1 MLTMTETSLLV
12 STEWLKAHL
21 DDPDLRIVDATVYL
35 RPLKDGTMSV
45 ESGREDYDKEH
56 IPGAVFAD
64 IAGALSD
71 PSTPLRFMLPTPD
84 QFAAAMSALG
94 IGNDHRVVIYSGD
107 HVMWATRLWW
117 MFKVFGFDAAA
128 VLDGGLAKWRA
139 EGNLLTSDVPTHAAA
154 SFTSTFRPEL
164 VAARDDVK
172 EAVDEDGTC
181 LLNALPEDIFRG
193 TSPIH
198 YGRPGHFT
206 GSVNVSAFNLLDPTS
221 GTFLP
226 AEDLRVHFAPVLSS
240 DVAQIIS
247 YCGGGIAATTD
258 AFALALLGQ
267 ENVSVYDA
275 SLQEWSADPDLPM
288 STDD

>member
-1 MLTMTETSLLV
+1 MTQTSLLV
-12 STEWLKAHL
+12 STDWLKAHL
-21 DDPDLRIVDATVYL
+21 GDPDLRIVDATVYL
-35 RPLKDGTMSV
+35 RPQKDGAMSV
-45 ESGREDYDKEH
+45 ENGQQDYDKGH

-64 IAGALSD
+64 VAGALSD
-71 PSTPLRFMLPTPD
+71 SSTPLRFMLPTPD
-84 QFAAAMSALG
+84 QFASAMSDLG
-94 IGNDHRVVIYSGD
+94 IGDDHRVVIYSGD

-117 MFKVFGFDAAA
+117 MFKVFGFDNAA

-139 EGNLLTSDVPTHAAA
+139 DGNPLTTDAPNHATA
-154 SFTSTFRPEL
+154 SFTPAFRPDL

-172 EAVDEDGTC
+172 DAVDDGGTC
-181 LLNALPEDIFRG
+181 LLNALPEEIHRG

-198 YGRPGHFT
+198 YGRPGHIT
-206 GSVNVSAFNLLDPTS
+206 GSVNVSAFNLLDPAS

-226 AEDLRVHFAPVLSS
+226 ADDLRSHFAPVLSS

-247 YCGGGIAATTD
+247 YCGGGIAATAD

-275 SLQEWSADPDLPM
+275 SLQEWSADETLPM